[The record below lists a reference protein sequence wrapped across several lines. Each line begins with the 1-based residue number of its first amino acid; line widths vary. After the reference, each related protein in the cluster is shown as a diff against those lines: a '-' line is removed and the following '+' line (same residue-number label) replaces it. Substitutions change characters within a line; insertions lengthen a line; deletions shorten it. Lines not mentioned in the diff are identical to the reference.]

1 MVLIRKAALGLLMLL
16 VAGAAVAEK
25 TYVLK
30 FATIAPD
37 GSSWMNILD
46 TWAKNVEERSKGRL
60 KLRIFPGGVAGD
72 ESDVL
77 AKVRFGELQGGA
89 ITGHGIGMI
98 YPPARVLEMPFLFH
112 NYREVDHVRK
122 ALLPELEKGFRDSG
136 FTLIGWADVGFVRFF
151 SQEPIGSMADLR
163 KRKVWLWENDPLVK
177 AFFSAADVAPIPLS
191 ITEVFTSLST
201 GLIDTVYA
209 PPLGAIV
216 MQWFIKTHYMT
227 EAPMGD
233 GIGALVV
240 GNRFFRRLPRDLQD
254 LLVSTGRE
262 TGERAIRA
270 TRLDNE
276 KALTTLR
283 NKGMHFVPW
292 KPTNEAQV
300 RRFRDQAA
308 QRLANDGYIP
318 AQLYQ
323 RVEAMLTRYRRGH

>member
-1 MVLIRKAALGLLMLL
+1 
-16 VAGAAVAEK
+16 
-25 TYVLK
+25 
-30 FATIAPD
+30 
-37 GSSWMNILD
+37 
-46 TWAKNVEERSKGRL
+46 
-60 KLRIFPGGVAGD
+60 
-72 ESDVL
+72 L
-77 AKVRFGELQGGA
+77 AKARFGELQGGA

-112 NYREVDHVRK
+112 NYDEIDYVRK
-122 ALLPELEKGFRDSG
+122 RLFSELERGFSDHG

-151 SQEPIGSMADLR
+151 SQEPISSMDDLR
-163 KRKVWLWENDPLVK
+163 KRRVWLWEGDPLVQ

-216 MQWFIKTHYMT
+216 MQWFIKTRYMT

-240 GNRFFRRLPRDLQD
+240 GNRFFRRLPKDLRDL
-254 LLVSTGRE
+254 LLSSGQE

-283 NKGMHFVPW
+283 NKGIHFVPW
-292 KPTNEAQV
+292 KPSNDAQV
-300 RRFRDQAA
+300 SRFRDQAA
-308 QRLANDGYIP
+308 RRLARNGYIP
-318 AQLYQ
+318 AELYR
-323 RVEAMLTRYRRGH
+323 RVEAMLARYRQGH

>member
-1 MVLIRKAALGLLMLL
+1 MVLIRKAALGLLLLL
-16 VAGAAVAEK
+16 VAGAAAAEK

-37 GSSWMNILD
+37 GSSWMNILHA
-46 TWAKNVEERSKGRL
+46 WAKNVEARSNGRL
-60 KLRIFPGGVAGD
+60 KLQIFPGGVAGD

-112 NYREVDHVRK
+112 NYDEIDYVRK
-122 ALLPELEKGFRDSG
+122 RLFSELERGFSDHG

-151 SQEPIGSMADLR
+151 SQEPISSMDDLR
-163 KRKVWLWENDPLVK
+163 KRRVWLWEGDPLVQ

-216 MQWFIKTHYMT
+216 MQWFIKTRYMT

-240 GNRFFRRLPRDLQD
+240 GNRFFRRLPKDLRDL
-254 LLVSTGRE
+254 LLSSGQE

-283 NKGMHFVPW
+283 NKGIHFVPW
-292 KPTNEAQV
+292 KPSNDAQV
-300 RRFRDQAA
+300 SRFRDQAA
-308 QRLANDGYIP
+308 RRLARNGYIP
-318 AQLYQ
+318 AELYR
-323 RVEAMLTRYRRGH
+323 RVEAMLARYRQGH